1 MRTVSEF
8 QQYMKMNNMSVYTYL
23 TPFLQVKIIFVEN
36 KLCNMNRKLWY
47 VISKVSFCDISLY
60 CN

>member
-36 KLCNMNRKLWY
+36 KL
-47 VISKVSFCDISLY
+47 
-60 CN
+60 